1 MYINIIGGGVGLAAM
16 RAAVKALGPTLFLDA
31 DLITGSDGDAIK
43 TWPDDSGNGRNFT
56 QSTASYKPLL
66 KKAANGINGHNV
78 VRFDGTDDV
87 LASAVNASAIIT
99 ASADTFWVVFKIF
112 AITTNSSTT
121 YYNDTA
127 INFSQSRGLV
137 FRTSL
142 GAIGYVYT
150 GVYANT
156 NKAVSTSTPY
166 IARSRHSGG
175 NVYLNLNGG
184 SEGSTSAGNVSGLSS
199 PASLASD
206 STIIYT
212 QIDIAEVIVFN
223 SALSAENIAIVDAY
237 LKAKYATY

>member
-1 MYINIIGGGVGLAAM
+1 
-16 RAAVKALGPTLFLDA
+16 
-31 DLITGSDGDAIK
+31 
-43 TWPDDSGNGRNFT
+43 
-56 QSTASYKPLL
+56 
-66 KKAANGINGHNV
+66 
-78 VRFDGTDDV
+78 
-87 LASAVNASAIIT
+87 
-99 ASADTFWVVFKIF
+99 VVFKIF

-137 FRTSL
+137 FHKSL

-150 GVYANT
+150 GVYAGT

-184 SEGSTSAGNVSGLSS
+184 SEGSTPAGNVSDLSS

-206 STIIYT
+206 LTTIYT